1 MIPLYPETDVPAAHT
16 TATSR
21 HRCLR
26 LGGALLALAVLLQ
39 QVLTNGPVA
48 RLDHLLEH
56 TLAGHAHHTAANGG
70 KLAHL
75 AR

>member
-1 MIPLYPETDVPAAHT
+1 
-16 TATSR
+16 
-21 HRCLR
+21 
-26 LGGALLALAVLLQ
+26 LAVLLE